1 MDVQELSV
9 TLTSERSLN
18 EVKLVS
24 DPYKISFINFNAA
37 NIFMEQQ
44 KWYSLRFITLFINQL
59 IKSLN
64 KTTFYVMSKRK
75 LYKLVKT
82 SEHASYDEIQ
92 EPDELNSPL
101 TYNDVTHKF
110 LHSKIVATCFVARK

>member
-64 KTTFYVMSKRK
+64 KTSDSKDIFC
-75 LYKLVKT
+75 T
-82 SEHASYDEIQ
+82 
-92 EPDELNSPL
+92 
-101 TYNDVTHKF
+101 
-110 LHSKIVATCFVARK
+110 